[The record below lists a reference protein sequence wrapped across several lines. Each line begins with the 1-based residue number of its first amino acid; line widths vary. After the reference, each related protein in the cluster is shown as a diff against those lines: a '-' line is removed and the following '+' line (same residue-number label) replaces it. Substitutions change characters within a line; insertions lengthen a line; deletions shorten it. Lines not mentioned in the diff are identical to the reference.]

1 MKLQMYMYRGN
12 IKLEEI
18 NLSNRS
24 YDPEYFAAMGQKKI
38 KGIHIT
44 RSLFS
49 PKISTD
55 LKFLDGIKDKSALK
69 VLLIDVDI
77 VDSSAIERLYMFD
90 NLLELSIINS
100 SSRSIILNLERFPH
114 LKNLIVRG
122 NITQVGQDKIKLK
135 TLKRT
140 EAKKLDVD
148 LWGNTIEELHL
159 YGIKQLNFEELKN
172 LINLKKLVLTKV
184 QVSDLKDIGVLKN
197 LEEIEINYCS
207 KLINIHQLEECKELR
222 KVYFESTKN
231 IAEFTPLT
239 SLKKLKDLTLFKCGE
254 ITSLKF
260 IDSIPSLERL
270 LFTET
275 NIVDGDLKPCLRLK
289 TAWSSLGKRHYNIN
303 VEHLPGR

>member
-1 MKLQMYMYRGN
+1 MYMYRGN

-207 KLINIHQLEECKELR
+207 KLINIHQIEECKELR

-239 SLKKLKDLTLFKCGE
+239 SLKNLKDLTLFKCGE